1 MKILGIDLGKRRIG
15 LALGDTQERVVVG
28 LSTIINDKKTL
39 PTITEIIQH
48 EKIEKIVIGLPR
60 TMQGVLG
67 DQASYTQKWAE
78 KLERITQIPVEYA
91 DERLSSRMA
100 KEGLLAI
107 GNKLTKEDIDQAAAV
122 LILQGYLDK
131 LTGI

>member
-1 MKILGIDLGKRRIG
+1 MKLLGVDLGKRRIG
-15 LALGDTQERVVVG
+15 LALGDTSERIVVG
-28 LSTIINDKKTL
+28 LSTILNDKKTL
-39 PTITEIIQH
+39 PTILEIIKQ
-48 EKIEKIVIGLPR
+48 EKIEKIVVGLPR
-60 TMQGVLG
+60 TMQGSLG
-67 DQASYTQKWAE
+67 DQAGYTQKWAE
-78 KLERITQIPVEYA
+78 YLTKKAQIPIEYT

-107 GNKLTKEDIDQAAAV
+107 GNKLSKEDIDQAAAV

>member
-15 LALGDTQERVVVG
+15 LALGDSVERIVVG
-28 LSTIINDKKTL
+28 LPTILNDKKTF
-39 PTITEIIQH
+39 PIVSEIIQR
-48 EKIEKIVIGLPR
+48 EKIAKIIVGLPR
-60 TMQGVLG
+60 TMQGALG
-67 DQASYTQKWAE
+67 DQAGYTQKWAE
-78 KLERITQIPVEYA
+78 RLMKITQIPVEYA

-100 KEGLLAI
+100 RDGLLAI
-107 GNKLTKEDIDQAAAV
+107 GNKLSKEDIDQAAAV

>member
-15 LALGDTQERVVVG
+15 LAFGDTVERIVVG
-28 LSTIINDKKTL
+28 LSTIINDKKTFSI
-39 PTITEIIQH
+39 ITEIIQR
-48 EKIEKIVIGLPR
+48 EKIEKIVVGLPR
-60 TMQGVLG
+60 TMQGSLG
-67 DQASYTQKWAE
+67 DQAAYTQKWAE
-78 KLERITQIPVEYA
+78 RLEKITQIPVEYA

-131 LTGI
+131 LFGI

>member
-1 MKILGIDLGKRRIG
+1 MKILGIDLGRRRIG
-15 LALGDTQERVVVG
+15 LALGDTQERIVVG
-28 LSTIINDKKTL
+28 LPTILNDKKTF
-39 PTITEIIQH
+39 PQVSEIIQR
-48 EKIEKIVIGLPR
+48 EKIERIIIGLPR
-60 TMQGVLG
+60 TMPGALG
-67 DQASYTQKWAE
+67 DQAGYTQKWAE
-78 KLERITQIPVEYA
+78 RLVKITQIPVEYA

-100 KEGLLAI
+100 REGLLAI